1 MKLPLNCSRAQQ
13 QSYEKSERPFSG
25 DVTTLR
31 TSIKALN
38 PSTSAI
44 VIWKIRHCQIRN
56 ISHKH
61 KRSASVKDAIAST
74 KNRGT
79 ASMRRNEIM
88 ERNKD
93 FSVDVRA
100 ISVDRRMNR
109 GSRRQES

>member
-1 MKLPLNCSRAQQ
+1 MAQQ
-13 QSYEKSERPFSG
+13 QSYEKRERPFLD

-44 VIWKIRHCQIRN
+44 VIWKSRQGQVRN
-56 ISHKH
+56 DSHKY
-61 KRSASVKDAIAST
+61 KRSASVQDAIAST
-74 KNRGT
+74 KNSGT
-79 ASMRRNEIM
+79 ASMRSNEIM
-88 ERNKD
+88 ERNEN

-100 ISVDRRMNR
+100 ISVGRRMNR